1 MESSS
6 HKRAREAA
14 AAADFAGEG
23 GTLPEAA
30 DAKRLRPEDLLDLLD
45 DDTDAAAAGDLA
57 SVMRSLEEEIASF
70 DEATAG
76 GAAVPTTQQPELGF
90 LLEASDDELGLPPA
104 GASSSSEDAGAA
116 AEDADVATSLDGQI
130 WGFEDEIDGGFGGY
144 SPEAAAA
151 RAAAAAWDDYG
162 FDAGL
167 FAFGDDACGPSD
179 LAALRHETMPAV

>member
-14 AAADFAGEG
+14 ADLAGNG
-23 GTLPEAA
+23 GALPEAA
-30 DAKRLRPEDLLDLLD
+30 DAKRLRPEDLLDMLD

-76 GAAVPTTQQPELGF
+76 AVPTTTQHQPQPELGF

-116 AEDADVATSLDGQI
+116 AEDTDAGAGLDGQI
-130 WGFEDEIDGGFGGY
+130 WGFEDEIDGDFGGY

-151 RAAAAAWDDYG
+151 RAAAAAWDDDG

-179 LAALRHETMPAV
+179 LGALRDETMPAV